1 MRKRAY
7 FATVGLQKTT
17 GRLALPR
24 HGGHKTRLKAKRGAA
39 ALYSCATRKTPLT
52 EGKMSIRSCVYIA
65 VPQKKRLFGRQK
77 HERLRLT
84 LHREKICP
92 AATPPTFD
100 LPPQKRN

>member
-39 ALYSCATRKTPLT
+39 ALYSCAARKTPLT
-52 EGKMSIRSCVYIA
+52 EKNEYR
-65 VPQKKRLFGRQK
+65 
-77 HERLRLT
+77 RLT
-84 LHREKICP
+84 LHARKTVVRSRT
-92 AATPPTFD
+92 AAD
-100 LPPQKRN
+100 L